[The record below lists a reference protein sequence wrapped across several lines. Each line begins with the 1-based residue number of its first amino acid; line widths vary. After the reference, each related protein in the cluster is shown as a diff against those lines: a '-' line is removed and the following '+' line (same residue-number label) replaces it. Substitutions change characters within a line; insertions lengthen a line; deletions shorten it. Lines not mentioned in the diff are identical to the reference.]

1 MDLIE
6 AIRGRKSIRAFR
18 PDPIPR
24 EKIEEILKWSIHAPS
39 AINLQPWEFV
49 GYRIAQKLDV
59 PVPEF
64 KVVRIGESFKRNY
77 FGHQKDEEIE
87 VRAGLATACKMCQDP
102 SPCSYSSGEFLL

>member
-1 MDLIE
+1 MDLLKVINE
-6 AIRGRKSIRAFR
+6 RKSIRAFK

-24 EKIEEILKWSIHAPS
+24 ERIEEILNLTSILPS

-64 KVVRIGESFKRNY
+64 KVTKLLNSMSTSLASASALALVLALALAPAT
-77 FGHQKDEEIE
+77 
-87 VRAGLATACKMCQDP
+87 RA
-102 SPCSYSSGEFLL
+102 